1 MDMATCGRRAE
12 LKERREECSNERI
25 WPLFRSIH
33 ILHAIFNSKNEMS
46 MTSYSYLRI
55 GFPSRC

>member
-25 WPLFRSIH
+25 WPLFQHPYIAC
-33 ILHAIFNSKNEMS
+33 AIFNSKNEKMS
-46 MTSYSYLRI
+46 MISYSYC
-55 GFPSRC
+55 FPSRC